1 MYQESGINP
10 FFGLENKYPEK
21 LRDFLK
27 VNQLLRDEAGTL
39 FIFCFAMLSVTYS
52 NYYVKIHLVAMHRS
66 WEIAWK
72 EWVSQVMFLY
82 LVYVTWYHHWVLFL
96 MELSRTGR
104 ACSEGEQYFRTEFT
118 CIRLDT
124 NTTWEIFVLLSREV
138 K

>member
-10 FFGLENKYPEK
+10 FSGLENKYSEK

-39 FIFCFAMLSVTYS
+39 FIFCFAMLPVTYS
-52 NYYVKIHLVAMHRS
+52 NYYVKIHLVAMHKG

-72 EWVSQVMFLY
+72 EWVSHVMFLY
-82 LVYVTWYHHWVLFL
+82 LVYVTWYHHWALFKWNWV
-96 MELSRTGR
+96 ELEEPAQRVSNI
-104 ACSEGEQYFRTEFT
+104 SELNLHVEDWIPTQPETFLCYFLE
-118 CIRLDT
+118 
-124 NTTWEIFVLLSREV
+124 